1 MGIVRDLYYARKMAA
16 GVNIPAPSA
25 AAYIRR
31 KRLALGGAKHYT
43 AVWDKTLAQMT
54 RANDAEDITTTTTN
68 FGHFGS
74 VNPDYDNPFDK
85 IYPWSKRKLCNI
97 DLDLYRGLQ
106 HGDSLKKCVKAWE
119 GDSGFSYFDQYGVW
133 VYTPPFYGKSW
144 DADGKRYFDVSQSQS
159 DGAIYYP
166 EQITGRWFGVDYT
179 LTIDGASKHCVFPT
193 LGQPLA
199 NVSLA
204 NQHTYAKNWGASLV
218 DIYKLDASSL
228 LFLVEYA
235 NYNIQ
240 TAIGRGADAVYVQ
253 ASLHPDAD
261 VTDGTQFT
269 ITGLTSA
276 QLGNFVVGATIDFG
290 TADGGNQTARRA
302 VTAVSTEGTVTT
314 ITVDSAVTIT
324 TSTFVSIHG
333 VINTADEEIGSH
345 SGYIGTN
352 TRCNAYYRG
361 EVLYANRWQYIL
373 GAYRQTGT
381 GSIFICDKDTTDDY
395 DALNTSVHHDT
406 GLVLPETSG
415 YVKSFGRADGLSA
428 PPFCTE
434 TGNGAGNA
442 NPVGDYC
449 YIPALTTG
457 NTILLFGGYACIGL
471 YCGFCGSWNI
481 NAGASYWDRCSRPSL
496 KTP

>member
-1 MGIVRDLYYARKMAA
+1 
-16 GVNIPAPSA
+16 
-25 AAYIRR
+25 
-31 KRLALGGAKHYT
+31 
-43 AVWDKTLAQMT
+43 MT
-54 RANDAEDITTTTTN
+54 RAGDAADITTTTTN

-74 VNPDYDNPFDK
+74 VNPNYSNPFDK

-106 HGDSLKKCVKAWE
+106 SGDSLKDCVKAWE
-119 GDSGFSYFDQYGVW
+119 DDAGFSYSDPCGVW

-144 DADGKRYFDVSQSQS
+144 DEGGKRYFDVSQSNS
-159 DGAIYYP
+159 DGAIFYP
-166 EQITGRWFGVDYT
+166 EQITGRWFGTDTV
-179 LTIDGASKHCVFPT
+179 LTIGGESKHCLFPT
-193 LGQPLA
+193 VGQPLA

-218 DIYKLDASSL
+218 DIYKLDASTL

-240 TAIGRGADAVYVQ
+240 NAIGRGADSVYVQ
-253 ASLHPDAD
+253 GLHPDAD

-269 ITGLTSA
+269 ITGLTSS
-276 QLGNFVVGATIDFG
+276 QLGNFVVGATVDFG
-290 TADGGNQTARRA
+290 TSDGGNQTARRA
-302 VTAVSTEGTVTT
+302 LVAVETADGVTT
-314 ITVDSAVTIT
+314 VTVDSPITIT
-324 TSTFVSIHG
+324 TDTYVSIHG
-333 VINTADEEIGSH
+333 TINVADGEIGSH

-352 TRCNAYYRG
+352 SRCNAYYRG

-373 GAYRQTGT
+373 GAYRQTET

-395 DALNTSVHHDT
+395 DALNTAVHHDT
-406 GLVLPETSG
+406 GLVLPSASG
-415 YVKSFGRADGLSA
+415 YVKAFGRADGLSA

-434 TGNGAGNA
+434 TGGGAGNA

-449 YIPALTTG
+449 YVPALAAG
-457 NTILLFGGYACIGL
+457 NTILIFGGNAADGL
-471 YCGFCGSWNI
+471 HCGFYGNWSL
-481 NAGASYWDRCSRPSL
+481 NAGNSYWSICARPSL